1 MCYCIEKNMLLYKQI
16 RNRAIIAEESNS
28 CWVINVE
35 ESNNCDINFI
45 FFFRMQA
52 NASKEE
58 MDIGFYLFVLFSLN
72 FSRWKT

>member
-45 FFFRMQA
+45 FFLECKQMLA
-52 NASKEE
+52 KKKW
-58 MDIGFYLFVLFSLN
+58 I
-72 FSRWKT
+72 